1 MKLHAALLVL
11 AIAPALAS
19 ANPASAD
26 PQFDPS
32 QTQTVS
38 RASSHD
44 RHHSRHTHK
53 VHHRHRKVSKH
64 HSTTQ
69 QP

>member
-1 MKLHAALLVL
+1 MKLYAALLAL
-11 AIAPALAS
+11 AIAPVFAAS
-19 ANPASAD
+19 SPASAV
-26 PQFDPS
+26 PQSDSS
-32 QTQTVS
+32 QTQPVS

-44 RHHSRHTHK
+44 RHHSRHSHK

-64 HSTTQ
+64 HSTPQ